1 VRLFGVCFLLAVLA
15 ATLGAQSIRPQ
26 PFGRFI
32 PGTAAQDIAATPK
45 GGWTYIVGSTTD
57 PNYPVT
63 PDAFD
68 RTCGTDG
75 DCNVFQGRFGPLRLA
90 DVVLTVFD
98 AAGEIQY
105 STFLGGSGQDDNPRL
120 ALAPDGTLWLAG
132 NKASVGFEKGP
143 AGCNGSL
150 WVARFEYTL
159 QRIDQFLC
167 FGDATVA
174 DIALDSDGTLWVLGT
189 TGSPV
194 LTVNAFQPTLA
205 GQLDMFLGHISPSA
219 SAPLMATLIGG
230 DRLDLATKLA
240 ITPAGDI
247 AIVGST
253 DSTNFPLVRP
263 LRPAPPGR
271 FNDAVILVMDRS
283 GRFLE
288 FSTLWGGVF
297 NDTAQ
302 GVAVAASGNLFV
314 TGQTAS
320 ADMPTTAGAFDT
332 QCDNDGAC
340 RGWDAFVVKVNNVGE
355 LVAST
360 FYGGSGLES
369 GREIIVR
376 PNGQVI
382 AMGFTQSA
390 DFPLVGAQLFQR
402 WKPAVNFE
410 HTWVAT
416 FDDRLERVTR
426 SVFVGSEDVL
436 PSGRELVDRNGLVY
450 VAGQVTPNHGAPAF
464 GNYLTAQP
472 IP

>member
-1 VRLFGVCFLLAVLA
+1 MRFLTICLALAALA

-26 PFGRFI
+26 PFARFI
-32 PGTAAQDIAATPK
+32 PGTAAQDIVVTPK
-45 GGWTYIVGSTTD
+45 GGWIYIVGFTID

-63 PDAFD
+63 ADAFD

-75 DCNVFQGRFGPLRLA
+75 DCNVFQGRFGPLRLP
-90 DVVLTVFD
+90 DIVLTVFD

-105 STFLGGSGQDDNPRL
+105 STFLGGSGRDDNPRA
-120 ALAPDGTLWLAG
+120 ALARDGTLWLAG
-132 NKASVGFEKGP
+132 NKESVGFENAP
-143 AGCNGSL
+143 AACSGEL

-159 QRIDQFLC
+159 RRIDHFMCTPGPTLS
-167 FGDATVA
+167 

-189 TGSPV
+189 SGVPV
-194 LTVNAFQPTLA
+194 VTRNAFQPIPA
-205 GQLDMFLGHISPSA
+205 GQVDMFLGSFPSSGA
-219 SAPLMATLIGG
+219 RGVATLIGG

-263 LRPAPPGR
+263 LRTTPPGR

-283 GRFLE
+283 GLFLE
-288 FSTLWGGVF
+288 FSTHWGGVF

-302 GVAVAASGNLFV
+302 GLAVDASGNLFV

-320 ADMPTTAGAFDT
+320 ADMPSTAGAFDT
-332 QCDNDGAC
+332 QCDNDDAC
-340 RGWDAFVVKVNNVGE
+340 RGGDAFVVKVNSVGE
-355 LVAST
+355 LLAST

-369 GREIIVR
+369 GREITVR

-382 AMGFTQSA
+382 AMGFTQSP

-410 HTWVAT
+410 HTWVTT
-416 FDDRLERVTR
+416 FDDRLQRVIR
-426 SVFVGSEDVL
+426 SVFVGNEDVL
-436 PSGRELVDRNGLVY
+436 PSGRQFIDRNGLVY
-450 VAGQVTPNHGAPAF
+450 VAGQVTPSHGAPAF
-464 GNYLTAQP
+464 GNYLAAQAVP
-472 IP
+472 